1 MNAELDSV
9 VSDNRVALR
18 FVGARA
24 RFDDEKCA
32 RAGGCERTQYNS
44 FPPQDPE
51 PQKSLL
57 SLYGPLGFHP
67 SSAKP

>member
-24 RFDDEKCA
+24 RFDDEKSA
-32 RAGGCERTQYNS
+32 RARGCERTQYNS

-51 PQKSLL
+51 PQNL
-57 SLYGPLGFHP
+57 SSRLTAP
-67 SSAKP
+67 

>member
-1 MNAELDSV
+1 MEAELDRA
-9 VSDNRVALR
+9 VSDDRVALR

-32 RAGGCERTQYNS
+32 RARGGERTQYNS

-51 PQKSLL
+51 PQNL
-57 SLYGPLGFHP
+57 SSRFT
-67 SSAKP
+67 AT